1 MKSGKAGK
9 SKRSA
14 AVAVA
19 VPPEPKPRI
28 WPYAATLAVAFFLVM
43 QVYWAVMAG
52 PFLLDDTYLPY
63 MMPSFANLPFRA
75 WVSGVRPVLMFT
87 YWLNFQHAAN
97 EDAFG
102 YHMLNVLLH
111 FFNGILIYLAV
122 RKVLG
127 WLHNE
132 KWHAQILA
140 LFAAGLFL
148 LHPLQTESVSYIA
161 SRSETLSVF
170 FVLAA
175 YVVFLYRKS
184 VSAGWGTSLGVLAL
198 FGAAVLTKEHTAVF
212 PALLLLSDYYW
223 NPGFAFQGIKR
234 NWKLYVPIVIG
245 GALGFAFVWRVLSQA
260 ASAGFRM
267 KDLTWYQYFFSE
279 CRVIWDYLRLY
290 LLPFGQNI
298 DYDYAISHTVTE
310 HGAILGLIGLLAV
323 TVLAW
328 IYRRQF
334 PLASYGWFIFLI
346 LLAPTSS
353 FVPIR
358 DLIAERRLYLPFIG
372 LLFMTL
378 EFVRRWKVSRT
389 TLVTAL
395 GVVLLVEAFLAYQR
409 NQLWTAAIP
418 LWKDS
423 VSKSPNK
430 TRPRFQ
436 LAYAYFQAQRYGE
449 SIGEYS
455 NLAQLEK
462 PNFDLLIDWALA
474 YDGAGR
480 YDEAIEKLKQAAS
493 IEPGAHVYSQLGI
506 EYAKQGN
513 YSEALDAL
521 AIAIQSNPS
530 FMGGISYFTRG
541 NVYAKLG
548 RNAEAAEDYRRAI
561 ALDPQ
566 NQTYREAL
574 ARVAQT
580 Q

>member
-1 MKSGKAGK
+1 MKSSKTGK

-14 AVAVA
+14 AAVA
-19 VPPEPKPRI
+19 AITPPPKQLL
-28 WPYAATLAVAFFLVM
+28 WPYMAALAVAFFAVM
-43 QVYWAVMAG
+43 QVYWAVMPG

-63 MMPSFANLPFRA
+63 MIPSFANLPFRA
-75 WVSGVRPVLMFT
+75 WVSGVRPVLMLT
-87 YWLNFQHAAN
+87 YWFNFQHAGN
-97 EDAFG
+97 EDAFA
-102 YHMLNVLLH
+102 YHMVNVFIH

-127 WLHNE
+127 WLHTE
-132 KWHAQILA
+132 KWHTEILSG
-140 LFAAGLFL
+140 FAAGVFL
-148 LHPLQTESVSYIA
+148 LHPLQTESVSYIT

-184 VSAGWGTSLGVLAL
+184 AAASWGTALGVLAL
-198 FGAAVLTKEHTAVF
+198 FGAAVLSKEHTAVF
-212 PALLLLSDYYW
+212 PALLLLTDYYW

-234 NWKLYVPIVIG
+234 NWRLYLPIVAG
-245 GALGFAFVWRVLSQA
+245 GALGFAFVWRVLTQA
-260 ASAGFRM
+260 ASAGFHM
-267 KDLTWYQYFFSE
+267 KDLTWYQYFFSQ
-279 CRVIWDYLRLY
+279 CRVIWDYVRLY
-290 LLPFGQNI
+290 LLPFGQNV
-298 DYDYAISHTVTE
+298 DYDYPISHTVTE
-310 HGAILGLIGLLAV
+310 HGAIVGLIGLVAIS
-323 TVLAW
+323 VLAW
-328 IYRRQF
+328 IYRRKF
-334 PLASYGWFIFLI
+334 PLGSYGWFVFLL

-358 DLIAERRLYLPFIG
+358 DLIAERRMYLPFIG

-389 TLVTAL
+389 AL
-395 GVVLLVEAFLAYQR
+395 LTILSVVLLVEAFLTYQR
-409 NQLWTAAIP
+409 NQLLTAAIP

-436 LAYAYFQAQRYGE
+436 LAYAYYQAQQYSE

-455 NLAQLEK
+455 KLAQLEK

-474 YDGAGR
+474 YDGAAR
-480 YDEAIEKLKQAAS
+480 YDEAIEKLKQAAA
-493 IEPGAHVYSQLGI
+493 IEPGAHVNSQLGI

-513 YSEALDAL
+513 YAEALDAL
-521 AIAIQSNPS
+521 ATAIRVDPS
-530 FMGGISYFTRG
+530 FMGGISFFTRG
-541 NVYAKLG
+541 NVYAKLN

-561 ALDPQ
+561 AFDPH

-574 ARVAQT
+574 SRVNQ
-580 Q
+580 